1 MHLLLLSP
9 AAFDLFVPVELPQHT
24 LRPLANLP
32 AQVPV
37 LSGAGPSNPGTLSDS
52 APSSFHDRYDRYEHI
67 PTPSRQRSH
76 SQKSKHSSVQRP
88 FTPQE
93 HSALSALSERD
104 ARSTPNSQRSL
115 RRTSRFTASPAPS
128 EPQLQTVSS
137 PADSRPRQSGSPR
150 RIHLAAVSTG
160 ISPRLAFATAKPVE
174 HHHRPDSPRGPA
186 SQDLSDDEDDNEDDK
201 ANNSSV
207 AGRSSRPASA
217 FESKPAVERTQH
229 DTHPAV
235 RISKRTHNAIL
246 FAIEGLTHP
255 YKLSSDYEEETAK
268 MADLLGDDGS
278 NGNGN
283 LTRPQMPA
291 PAPTSSP
298 RSNIRGPRMIMQER
312 QEREARKAERE
323 RIERER
329 MERAQAEQDARVLA
343 EQKRQAAERAAERE
357 RAAAAIA
364 AAAAANPPPTNT
376 ALPGMFSSNAQQ
388 AVDPATQ
395 RRQQRAE
402 RTAAASSGQLAP
414 PPAIQQQTPQQPPIS
429 SQPPPQQQQPQQRPV
444 RVPQGAQI
452 PQQQPINQNPISSAP
467 PPAASV
473 NPGASTR
480 PTGQAQ
486 PPLGAEGG
494 DAGQG
499 GAGRPRNS
507 FPHAFERWEALS
519 AHWEGLTS
527 FWIRQLQQRSEEINQ
542 DPLNRQLAR
551 QVTDLSAAGANLF
564 HAVVEL
570 QRLRASSERKFQRW
584 FFEMR
589 GDMERNTEVHA
600 MLEAAIQ
607 EERRGRAE
615 AIREAVENERS
626 NSKIQKQLAEM
637 RKELAI
643 SKDEAR
649 RAWEELGRREQEE
662 RDRLIALQEGHPTI
676 VGGVQV
682 VPMTQGLPVRQRANS
697 NASHEQ
703 HPQQQQPPP
712 PQAPP
717 PQQQPQQQQQA
728 PPQQY
733 QQQAPPPQQ
742 AQQQHQPASALE
754 QLPSQTQRYQPPPQ
768 QQPVHSQ
775 PPTSVPATAGG
786 EYYQQQQGH
795 SSEGAPQGSDE
806 TYEEEELRY
815 GTPSSLSAPGS
826 TYPPSASQHYYA
838 TPAPADYSGQGF
850 AGPGWETIPRHHHP
864 TRLSDVIEEDDERS
878 RTSASQVS
886 RGDR

>member
-1 MHLLLLSP
+1 M
-9 AAFDLFVPVELPQHT
+9 
-24 LRPLANLP
+24 
-32 AQVPV
+32 
-37 LSGAGPSNPGTLSDS
+37 
-52 APSSFHDRYDRYEHI
+52 
-67 PTPSRQRSH
+67 TPHSQSRQSKRS
-76 SQKSKHSSVQRP
+76 SRQQQQRP
-88 FTPQE
+88 FTPQG
-93 HSALSALSERD
+93 HSTVSALSERD

-115 RRTSRFTASPAPS
+115 RRTSRFTASPVSGETHP
-128 EPQLQTVSS
+128 QTVSS
-137 PADSRPRQSGSPR
+137 PADTRPRTTGSPR
-150 RIHLAAVSTG
+150 RIHLAAVATG

-174 HHHRPDSPRGPA
+174 HQDRPGITRKPS
-186 SQDLSDDEDDNEDDK
+186 SQDLSDDEDEDENEDAKD
-201 ANNSSV
+201 NSSSI
-207 AGRSSRPASA
+207 AGQSSRPAFA
-217 FESKPAVERTQH
+217 FQSNQAADRAHH
-229 DTHPAV
+229 DAHPAV

-255 YKLSSDYEEETAK
+255 YKLSPDYEEETAK
-268 MADLLGDDGS
+268 MADLLAGGGGS

-283 LTRPQMPA
+283 GVPLSRPQMPA

-343 EQKRQAAERAAERE
+343 EQKRQAAARAAERE
-357 RAAAAIA
+357 RATIA
-364 AAAAANPPPTNT
+364 AAAAAAAAPSQQTNQ
-376 ALPGMFSSNAQQ
+376 AHPDMFSNSAPQ
-388 AVDPATQ
+388 AIDPATQ

-402 RTAAASSGQLAP
+402 QAAAASSGQLAP
-414 PPAIQQQTPQQPPIS
+414 PPNIKQQAPQQPPIS
-429 SQPPPQQQQPQQRPV
+429 SQPPQQQHQQQQQHSQQRPV
-444 RVPQGAQI
+444 RVPQSAQI
-452 PQQQPINQNPISSAP
+452 PPQQPMNQIPISSAP
-467 PPAASV
+467 PAAADG
-473 NPGASTR
+473 NT
-480 PTGQAQ
+480 Q
-486 PPLGAEGG
+486 PPLGPEGG
-494 DAGQG
+494 GDLGQG
-499 GAGRPRNS
+499 GGVGGGSRPRNS

-682 VPMTQGLPVRQRANS
+682 VPMMQGQPTARPRANS
-697 NASHEQ
+697 STASHD
-703 HPQQQQPPP
+703 
-712 PQAPP
+712 
-717 PQQQPQQQQQA
+717 QQPQQQQQQPA
-728 PPQQY
+728 PQAQPPQQQPPQQHQQQQPPPPPQQY
-733 QQQAPPPQQ
+733 QQQAPLPQQ
-742 AQQQHQPASALE
+742 AQQQQPQQVQQQKPASALE
-754 QLPSQTQRYQPPPQ
+754 QLPSQTQRYQQAQ
-768 QQPVHSQ
+768 QQQQQAAYSQ
-775 PPTSVPATAGG
+775 APASNTVPSTAGS
-786 EYYQQQQGH
+786 EYYQQQPQGH
-795 SSEGAPQGSDE
+795 SAEGAPQGSDE
-806 TYEEEELRY
+806 TYEEEELQY

-826 TYPPSASQHYYA
+826 AYPPSASHYY
-838 TPAPADYSGQGF
+838 TNPTTADYSGQGF

>member
-1 MHLLLLSP
+1 
-9 AAFDLFVPVELPQHT
+9 
-24 LRPLANLP
+24 
-32 AQVPV
+32 
-37 LSGAGPSNPGTLSDS
+37 
-52 APSSFHDRYDRYEHI
+52 
-67 PTPSRQRSH
+67 
-76 SQKSKHSSVQRP
+76 
-88 FTPQE
+88 
-93 HSALSALSERD
+93 
-104 ARSTPNSQRSL
+104 
-115 RRTSRFTASPAPS
+115 
-128 EPQLQTVSS
+128 
-137 PADSRPRQSGSPR
+137 
-150 RIHLAAVSTG
+150 
-160 ISPRLAFATAKPVE
+160 
-174 HHHRPDSPRGPA
+174 
-186 SQDLSDDEDDNEDDK
+186 
-201 ANNSSV
+201 
-207 AGRSSRPASA
+207 
-217 FESKPAVERTQH
+217 
-229 DTHPAV
+229 
-235 RISKRTHNAIL
+235 
-246 FAIEGLTHP
+246 
-255 YKLSSDYEEETAK
+255 
-268 MADLLGDDGS
+268 MADLLVGGGGS

-283 LTRPQMPA
+283 GVPLSRPQMPA

-357 RAAAAIA
+357 RATIA
-364 AAAAANPPPTNT
+364 AAAAAASAPSQQTRQT
-376 ALPGMFSSNAQQ
+376 YAAAMFSSDAQQ

-402 RTAAASSGQLAP
+402 QAAAASSGQLAP
-414 PPAIQQQTPQQPPIS
+414 PPTIKQQAPQQSPIS
-429 SQPPPQQQQPQQRPV
+429 SQPPQQQPQQTQQQQQQRQQQTQQRPA
-444 RVPQGAQI
+444 RVPQSAQI
-452 PQQQPINQNPISSAP
+452 PQQQPMNQIPISSAP
-467 PPAASV
+467 PPAASG
-473 NPGASTR
+473 NAP
-480 PTGQAQ
+480 AQ
-486 PPLGAEGG
+486 PPLGPEGG
-494 DAGQG
+494 DLGQG
-499 GAGRPRNS
+499 GAGSRPRNS

-682 VPMTQGLPVRQRANS
+682 VPMMQGQPTRPRANS
-697 NASHEQ
+697 SASHD
-703 HPQQQQPPP
+703 QQQQPPP
-712 PQAPP
+712 PPQPQQPQQQP
-717 PQQQPQQQQQA
+717 PQQQPSQQQPLQQQPLQQQPPQQHQA

-733 QQQAPPPQQ
+733 QQQAPPPP
-742 AQQQHQPASALE
+742 QQQPQQVQQQKPASALE
-754 QLPSQTQRYQPPPQ
+754 QLPSQTQRYQQPPQPQ
-768 QQPVHSQ
+768 QQQQPAYSQ
-775 PPTSVPATAGG
+775 PPVSSTVPTTAGG
-786 EYYQQQQGH
+786 GYYQQPQGH
-795 SSEGAPQGSDE
+795 SVEGAPQGSDE
-806 TYEEEELRY
+806 IYEEEELQY

-826 TYPPSASQHYYA
+826 AYPPSASHHYY
-838 TPAPADYSGQGF
+838 TNPTSADYSGQGF